1 MKLIFE
7 LSYFRP
13 AYRTN
18 RRGVH
23 QNLAAYAATVGKKA
37 ETILMVIKLR
47 HYLMNTGVL
56 KLVIK
61 GTGGAHQISSLKL
74 DLWIDS
80 VVLPTEEN
88 LILMPVSV

>member
-1 MKLIFE
+1 
-7 LSYFRP
+7 
-13 AYRTN
+13 
-18 RRGVH
+18 
-23 QNLAAYAATVGKKA
+23 
-37 ETILMVIKLR
+37 MVIKLR